1 MLRGTHPGLP
11 RRGEASFLDVSHC
24 GETYRVALKRTAA
37 ARRFTLRV
45 RAPAGDI
52 VLTMPARASLGDARS
67 FAERHA
73 AWIGARLR
81 RLPRRVRLEPGEL
94 VPLRGVLHRIT
105 PRRAARGTVWVEP
118 PSQADGDAAPPL
130 LYVNAELCFVPRR
143 VRDFLVAEARRD
155 LESAVARYAR
165 ALGVRPRKVTLRD
178 TRSRWGSCSSA
189 GSLSFSW
196 RLVMAPRFVLDYLAA
211 HEVAH
216 LLHMN
221 HSAAFW
227 ETVAGTC
234 PDCARAEAWL
244 EANGASLH
252 RYAFE
257 SCTEESRPSPGGTG
271 QPAAGAT
278 AAAAATSSRRLR

>member
-1 MLRGTHPGLP
+1 MLRSVIPRLP
-11 RRGEASFLDVSHC
+11 RKSEADCFEISHC
-24 GETYRVALKRTAA
+24 GETYRVALKRSAA

-45 RAPAGDI
+45 RAPSGDI
-52 VLTMPARASLGDARS
+52 VLTLPQRASLGDARS

-73 AWIGARLR
+73 AWIGTKLR
-81 RLPRRVRLEPGEL
+81 RLPQRASFEPGEL
-94 VPLRGVLHRIT
+94 VPFRGILHEIT
-105 PRRAARGTVWVEP
+105 LCRSARGTVWVEP
-118 PSQADGDAAPPL
+118 PAPESTGAATATPRL
-130 LYVNAELCFVPRR
+130 CVNAADPCFVARR
-143 VRDFLVAEARRD
+143 IRDFLVAEARRD

-221 HSAAFW
+221 HSAPFW
-227 ETVAGTC
+227 AAVEASC
-234 PDCARAEAWL
+234 PDSGRAEAWL
-244 EANGASLH
+244 KANGASLH
-252 RYAFE
+252 RFVLSSHIPCPRAAA
-257 SCTEESRPSPGGTG
+257 SG
-271 QPAAGAT
+271 QTAGVG
-278 AAAAATSSRRLR
+278 AAAATSSRRLR